1 MPEPV
6 EGDVEPGDR
15 DRSLKG
21 FPGTLGRPQAPDSTF
36 RWLQA
41 DQQVVD
47 DPTHRHLASATVPTW
62 FGSYTVTQGWMAAT
76 GAGSAHE
83 RPHHQIAFALA
94 GSARDRRLPTREAI
108 ICRSSSDSAP
118 NQHGTRYAINPAPTV
133 PRKVTRVVGATTLSI
148 A

>member
-1 MPEPV
+1 MVKLRWPRISRSAGSAPPRMTNQGEVMQEPV

-21 FPGTLGRPQAPDSTF
+21 LPGTLGRPQAPDSTF

-62 FGSYTVTQGWMAAT
+62 FGS
-76 GAGSAHE
+76 
-83 RPHHQIAFALA
+83 
-94 GSARDRRLPTREAI
+94 
-108 ICRSSSDSAP
+108 
-118 NQHGTRYAINPAPTV
+118 
-133 PRKVTRVVGATTLSI
+133 
-148 A
+148 